1 LVIDGIA
8 TGTPSPNGAQLIPVE
23 SVGSSGFSGAEL
35 VLDAT
40 LLDSEVCDE
49 SDESVDCD
57 ECECDE
63 TVDCDECEC
72 ECAVLVCELDD
83 EELVDRLV
91 AELDE
96 ALETLTARLLDE
108 LIVLLRLVAR
118 LDEEL
123 VSATTV
129 LLDE

>member
-1 LVIDGIA
+1 MVIDGIA

-49 SDESVDCD
+49 SDES
-57 ECECDE
+57 
-63 TVDCDECEC
+63 VDCDECEC